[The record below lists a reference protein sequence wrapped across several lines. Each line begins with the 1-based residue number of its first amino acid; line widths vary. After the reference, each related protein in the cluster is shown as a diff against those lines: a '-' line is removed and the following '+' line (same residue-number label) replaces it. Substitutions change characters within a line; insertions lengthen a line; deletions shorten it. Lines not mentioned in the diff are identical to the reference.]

1 MGFFK
6 ILNECECYRVNKE
19 IVSGTSYL
27 NIVKST
33 FLFGFVQVFR
43 AVAGVVKNKLLA
55 VFVGPEGT
63 GLVSVFTTASDMI
76 KIGAGLGVSQSTIRD
91 ISEAYS
97 KGDVNHVTK
106 ILSVSQRLFKM
117 TGILGCLFT
126 LLFSSNLSYWMLKSE
141 DYTLHFS
148 ILSIYV
154 FFSIITEGQYSV
166 LTGMRK
172 LKDLAKANLFGVSVG
187 LLTSVPLYY
196 FYGLSGII
204 PSFLLSSIAIF
215 GVSKYYVRK
224 CRLNLCKI
232 TWNDFFSSASSML
245 KMGISLMFVSF
256 LHTIVAFII
265 TSYMGSHGG
274 LNVVGYYGAGTIITN
289 AYFGIIITALST
301 DYFPRISSV
310 ISDNQKLTDE
320 LNRQASVSLVMV
332 FPLLLIFIFFMPL
345 FVEIIYSDEY
355 FPALDYLKYA
365 IYGTLITIC
374 SNQVDMILVA
384 KYEIKLFMIISIIFR
399 LLQLVL
405 SVILF
410 KNYSLEGLGFA
421 VMIMGILH
429 LVAMVVSVK
438 KLYNVMFDKF
448 FIKLFSIV
456 LISTMFASI
465 VSTFSNIYMKYGIG
479 SILIF
484 FSLIFS
490 LYIMKKKFSIS
501 MIKFIK

>member
-1 MGFFK
+1 M
-6 ILNECECYRVNKE
+6 
-19 IVSGTSYL
+19 SGTSYL

-43 AVAGVVKNKLLA
+43 AVSGVVKNKLLA
-55 VFVGPEGT
+55 VLVGPEGT

-76 KIGAGLGVSQSTIRD
+76 KIGAGLGVSQSTVRD
-91 ISEAYS
+91 ISDAYS

-117 TGILGCLFT
+117 TGLLGCLFT
-126 LLFSSNLSYWMLKSE
+126 LLFSSNLSRWMLKSE

-172 LKDLAKANLFGVSVG
+172 LKDLAKANLFGISVG
-187 LLTSVPLYY
+187 LVTSIPLYY
-196 FYGLSGII
+196 FYGISGII
-204 PSFLLSSIAIF
+204 PSFLLSSIAVF
-215 GVSKYYVRK
+215 GVSWYYVRK
-224 CRLNLCKI
+224 YQFNSCKI
-232 TWNDFFSSASSML
+232 TWDDFFLSASPML
-245 KMGISLMFVSF
+245 KMGISLMLVSF

-265 TSYMGSHGG
+265 TSYIGSHGG

-310 ISDNQKLTDE
+310 ISDNQKLKDE
-320 LNRQASVSLVMV
+320 LNKQSSVSLVMV
-332 FPLLLIFIFFMPL
+332 FPLILIFIFFMPL

-355 FPALDYLKYA
+355 FHSLDYLKYA

-384 KYEIKLFMIISIIFR
+384 KYEIKLFMIISVVFR
-399 LLQLVL
+399 VLQLVL
-405 SVILF
+405 SILLF
-410 KNYSLEGLGFA
+410 RNYSLEGLGFA
-421 VMIMGILH
+421 VMVMGILH
-429 LVAMVVSVK
+429 LITMTVSVK
-438 KLYNVMFDKF
+438 KLYNISFDNF
-448 FIKLFSIV
+448 FIKLFFVV
-456 LISTMFASI
+456 LMFTIFASI
-465 VSTFSNIYMKYGIG
+465 ISTFSNVYMKYCIG
-479 SILIF
+479 TILIL
-484 FSLIFS
+484 FSLFFS
-490 LYIMKKKFSIS
+490 LYIMKKKFAIS
-501 MIKFIK
+501 VIKFIK